1 VPHAAVNGSWGS
13 GESLGGKGSWR
24 GEGGL
29 AGFSG
34 SPSQTPWL
42 DADGTEVSGGL
53 SPGLKTLYEALEQML
68 LLATDPSVKVRVW
81 RKRVVYAF

>member
-1 VPHAAVNGSWGS
+1 
-13 GESLGGKGSWR
+13 
-24 GEGGL
+24 
-29 AGFSG
+29 
-34 SPSQTPWL
+34 
-42 DADGTEVSGGL
+42 VSGGL